1 MTHWEVLGK
10 VFFSEFYADTF
21 SDCLSKI
28 DTSVSEGVSS
38 SGYYS
43 DSDDGKLGQ
52 QKDKKK
58 PSDGFWYRKWKWND
72 GECSYAST
80 EEWIEDS
87 ISWILDCTGVSGV
100 TVQFNNLQ
108 GACEI
113 SELIFGWPK

>member
-1 MTHWEVLGK
+1 MMHREILGEEE
-10 VFFSEFYADTF
+10 FFGEFYADTF

-58 PSDGFWYRKWKWND
+58 
-72 GECSYAST
+72 T
-80 EEWIEDS
+80 
-87 ISWILDCTGVSGV
+87 
-100 TVQFNNLQ
+100 
-108 GACEI
+108 
-113 SELIFGWPK
+113 